1 MPVRQNEVIKNLIVS
16 QIVSQRES
24 EISAQPS
31 GNLFRDNAPALNPVV
46 RSIYD
51 VNRQNWERVIQSR
64 NRFQLTLT
72 KDLGVDDRLPIRR
85 FSYLQAAP
93 VKSLGNSEALEG
105 LSQSFNCKPSAV
117 STLNLEPR

>member
-1 MPVRQNEVIKNLIVS
+1 
-16 QIVSQRES
+16 
-24 EISAQPS
+24 
-31 GNLFRDNAPALNPVV
+31 
-46 RSIYD
+46 